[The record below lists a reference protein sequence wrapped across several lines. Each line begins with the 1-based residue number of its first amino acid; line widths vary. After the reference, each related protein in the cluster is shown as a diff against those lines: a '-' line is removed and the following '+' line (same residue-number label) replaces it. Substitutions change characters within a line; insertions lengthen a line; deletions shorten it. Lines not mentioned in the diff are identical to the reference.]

1 MAAVTL
7 REVTK
12 TFERADRA
20 ALHALSLAVEDG
32 EFLVL
37 LGPSGCGKTTALR
50 CIAGLEEVTAGEI
63 RIGDRAVTHVP
74 PADRD
79 VAMVFQNYAL
89 YPHLSVRGNIAFPL
103 EMRRVPRVDITRRVA
118 DAAWSPARSRFRC
131 PRRCLPV
138 TCRSGCGR
146 SMWPSSARVRD
157 RATRWCG

>member
-7 REVTK
+7 RAVTK
-12 TFERADRA
+12 SFDPAGRA
-20 ALHALSLAVEDG
+20 ALEGLTLAVEDG

-63 RIGDRAVTHVP
+63 RIGGRDVTHLP

-103 EMRRVPRVDITRRVA
+103 EMRRAPRAEIARRVA
-118 DAAWSPARSRFRC
+118 DAA
-131 PRRCLPV
+131 
-138 TCRSGCGR
+138 GR
-146 SMWPSSARVRD
+146 LGLGELLD
-157 RATRWCG
+157 